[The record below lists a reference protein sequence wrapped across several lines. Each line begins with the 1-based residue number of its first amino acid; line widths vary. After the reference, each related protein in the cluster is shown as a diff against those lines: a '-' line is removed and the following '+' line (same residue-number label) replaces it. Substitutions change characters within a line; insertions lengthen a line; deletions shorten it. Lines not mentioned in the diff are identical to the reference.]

1 MKEITSPY
9 LDIFDEPIVDN
20 SIEEFEYDE
29 IKENINDIDKD
40 GLRTLETRAVDVY
53 YLPHKA
59 FLEVRG
65 KLVKAD
71 GTNYAA
77 NDSVTLVNNGWS
89 SFQSATYKIEGQT
102 VEDISLF
109 LPQASTI
116 MNLVT
121 FSDDYSR
128 STATNMLWYKDTN
141 TGAAIASEFA
151 SATTLLPAATVA
163 NGDQIT
169 GANFRGID
177 FANSFRQAGY
187 NQGFAARRLIT
198 ITGNQICL
206 FLPLSTIFGF
216 CRDIDT
222 VFLGVKHTVLL
233 NRSIPNNHVFHGA
246 GVDDGKFVIT
256 GLSLWMPKVKPS
268 IKYLQTIEEGLIS
281 GNKKHLYF
289 EQMRVYRE
297 QFNATQRVNQTWRIT
312 TNQGSELPRHIFIAF
327 QSTAQDENQISNNMI
342 FNNAGLQ
349 RIQVKVNN
357 GRYPEQELECD
368 FNPAT
373 RNYSRAYA
381 MFLEAANKYQNTNT
395 GTQISAEEFAT
406 LYPVFHF
413 DVSKHS
419 ERLMTG
425 SVDIQATWTLQA
437 NFPGGVPYNAYAVIL
452 SDRYLT
458 LNPING
464 KTNIIV

>member
-1 MKEITSPY
+1 MNEITSPY
-9 LDIFDEPIVDN
+9 LDIFEDPIIDN

-29 IKENINDIDKD
+29 IKENINDINKE

-53 YLPHKA
+53 YLPSKG
-59 FLEVRG
+59 FIEIRG

-77 NDSVTLVNNGWS
+77 NDPVTLVNNGWS
-89 SFQSATYKIEGQT
+89 LFQSAVYKIENQT

-141 TGAAIASEFA
+141 TGAAIANEFA
-151 SATTLLPAATVA
+151 TATTLLPVATVA
-163 NGDQIT
+163 NADQIT

-177 FANSFRQAGY
+177 FVNSFRQAGY
-187 NQGFAARRLIT
+187 NQGFATRRLIT

-206 FLPLSTIFGF
+206 YLPLSTIFGF
-216 CRDIDT
+216 CRDINT
-222 VFLGVKHTVLL
+222 VFFGVKHTILL
-233 NRSIPNNHVFHGA
+233 DRSNPNNYVFHGA
-246 GVDDGKFVIT
+246 GVDDGKFVFT

-268 IKYLQTIEEGLIS
+268 IKSLQVIESKLIT
-281 GNKKHLYF
+281 GDKKKLYF
-289 EQMRVYRE
+289 EQMRAYRE
-297 QFNATQRVNQTWRIT
+297 QFNATQRSNQTWRIT

-327 QSTAQDENQISNNMI
+327 QSTAQDNDQTRNNMI

-349 RIQVKVNN
+349 RIHVKINT
-357 GRYPEQELECD
+357 RKYPEQELECD

-373 RNYSRAYA
+373 RNYSRAYM
-381 MFLEAANKYQNTNT
+381 MFLEAVNKYQNTDT
-395 GTQISAEEFAT
+395 GTQISAEEFAN
-406 LYPVFHF
+406 LYPIIHF

-425 SVDIQATWTLQA
+425 SVDISVIWTLQA
-437 NFPGGVPYNAYAVIL
+437 DFPAGVPYYVYAVIL

-464 KTNIIV
+464 KTNVIV